1 MKKIEKVNKYCIS
14 LTLVRAFLLWAFLL
28 FWWHCRRENGNFKKR
43 SSSSYSLL
51 FCNLLFI
58 SINSFYICYSAL
70 RLMIVHQNQ
79 WFHWSTVICQKFW
92 EMSKNPN
99 IIKQKLFFFPKTL
112 LWSHFWIEL
121 NKLHTKT
128 FGIVYI
134 LFVYLL
140 IMFIWAVF
148 ICT

>member
-14 LTLVRAFLLWAFLL
+14 MTLVRAFLLWAFLL
-28 FWWHCRRENGNFKKR
+28 FWWYCRRENVDFKKR

-51 FCNLLFI
+51 FCNLIFI
-58 SINSFYICYSAL
+58 SIFLFLFVILRYVWWFFIKTKDFIEVQSFVKSIGK
-70 RLMIVHQNQ
+70 
-79 WFHWSTVICQKFW
+79 CQKNPYIINQNHIFF
-92 EMSKNPN
+92 KN
-99 IIKQKLFFFPKTL
+99 L

-121 NKLHTKT
+121 NKLYTKT